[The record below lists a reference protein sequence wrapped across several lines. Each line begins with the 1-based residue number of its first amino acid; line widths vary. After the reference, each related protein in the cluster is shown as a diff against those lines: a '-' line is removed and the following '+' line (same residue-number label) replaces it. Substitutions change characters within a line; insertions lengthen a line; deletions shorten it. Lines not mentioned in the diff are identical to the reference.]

1 MRRARSHPLLLM
13 RPETAVFAPLRR
25 LLVASG
31 LLGCLL
37 LAHAAHAN
45 SLSPTDVR
53 RVVAQA
59 EEAAE
64 SLGFA
69 RYTIAVTD
77 RVGNVLTVHRRG
89 TASAVTLQSGLPVTG
104 GLEGVSSTATG
115 LDLAALAAITK
126 AITGAYLSSS
136 GNAFSTRTASFIVQN
151 HFAPGVRFTP
161 GGPLFGVQF
170 SQLPCGDLV
179 RTADPGAGLGGGP
192 RRSPLGLAA
201 DPGGFPLYKAGV
213 VVGGVGVIAGDN
225 ATYTLDLTPRRPSP
239 DSEEQIALAATKG
252 YAAPL
257 AIRANRIKAGGLT
270 LPYAT
275 SVAPAV
281 TRLAPVNSAPITVAG
296 YTANVIKPGR
306 TYGTV
311 GSGFIPAT
319 TANASTQLAAR
330 GAFIL
335 ENGAGVN
342 RFPPRAAATPAV
354 LTAAHV
360 AEILQQALG
369 VANEARAA
377 IRNPLD
383 SPAQVTVSV
392 VDAGGRILGIA
403 RTPDAPVFG
412 TDVSLQK
419 ARTAAFFS
427 RTNASASVRA
437 VPATSIAGL
446 SIPGGAGYMA
456 AADTF
461 FGADRFTGWAFTP
474 RAIGNIARPNFPD
487 GIDGKPAGPLS
498 NPVGRWSPFNVG
510 LQLDLVQQRLVTA
523 LAVPATSQGS
533 CTAAAMGIDNGI
545 QIFPGGV
552 PIYRGNQLV
561 GAVGVSGDG
570 IDQDDMIA
578 FLGLQ
583 RASTG
588 PVVAGAVGQA
598 PPALRADQLGLRYVQ
613 CPQSPFVSSSA
624 QNVCAGF

>member
-1 MRRARSHPLLLM
+1 MRRKLCRSRAVVWLRHLAVI
-13 RPETAVFAPLRR
+13 TALALT
-25 LLVASG
+25 SG
-31 LLGCLL
+31 VVL
-37 LAHAAHAN
+37 AN
-45 SLSPTDVR
+45 SLTVADVR

-64 SLGFA
+64 ALGFV

-89 TASAVTLQSGLPVTG
+89 LASPVTLQSGLPVTG
-104 GLEGVSSTATG
+104 GLEGVSSAATG

-136 GNAFSTRTASFIVQN
+136 GNAFSTRTAGFIVQN

-213 VVGGVGVIAGDN
+213 VVGGVGVIAGDA
-225 ATYTLDLTPRRPSP
+225 ATYTLDLTPRKPSADP
-239 DSEEQIALAATKG
+239 EEQIALAATRG
-252 YAAPL
+252 FAAPV
-257 AIRANRIKAGGLT
+257 AIRANRIQAGGIT

-275 SVAPAV
+275 SVTPAV
-281 TRLAPVNSAPITVAG
+281 SRLTPVNSTPITVPG

-306 TYGTV
+306 VYGTQ

-319 TANASTQLAAR
+319 AGNSSAALATR

-335 ENGAGVN
+335 ENGAGIN
-342 RFPPRAAATPAV
+342 RFPPRAGATPAV
-354 LTAAHV
+354 LTVAQV

-377 IRNPLD
+377 IRNPLN

-427 RTNASASVRA
+427 RTNAGASLSAIPAGSV
-437 VPATSIAGL
+437 AGL
-446 SIPGGAGYMA
+446 SIPGGAGYVA
-456 AADTF
+456 AATSF
-461 FGADRFTGWAFTP
+461 FGADRLRGWAFTP

-487 GIDGKPAGPLS
+487 GIDGKPAGPFS
-498 NPVGRWSPFNVG
+498 KPPGQWSPFNDG
-510 LQLDLVQQRLVTA
+510 LQLDLITLRLVTA
-523 LAVPATSQGS
+523 LAVPGTQQGS
-533 CTAAAMGIDNGI
+533 CTASPLGIDNGI

-588 PVVAGAVGQA
+588 PVIAGAVGQA
-598 PPALRADQLGLRYVQ
+598 PAAMRADQLGLRYVQ